1 MFTIQFTIAL
11 DTPMQIQCIAG
22 VLLIIKT
29 CLPWGRGYR
38 SRFKGKGLNVVPEE
52 IIMVPFLC

>member
-22 VLLIIKT
+22 VLLIIKPA
-29 CLPWGRGYR
+29 CHGDEAI
-38 SRFKGKGLNVVPEE
+38 GLD
-52 IIMVPFLC
+52 LKARD